1 MFDRNTFRRNR
12 PLSCG
17 GKHVG
22 RSFAGKE
29 WWALSRTWFAM
40 RFRRMRYAIW
50 LPLAAKAV
58 ACLGAAGAT
67 KPLAPTAKAARMAVL
82 SMITDATAAVCAA
95 LALRGR
101 V

>member
-1 MFDRNTFRRNR
+1 
-12 PLSCG
+12 
-17 GKHVG
+17 
-22 RSFAGKE
+22 
-29 WWALSRTWFAM
+29 M

-67 KPLAPTAKAARMAVL
+67 KPLAPTAKAAIMAVL

-101 V
+101 VKSRRYAELVAVLDVLLALALEPPREPLGGLKW

>member
-1 MFDRNTFRRNR
+1 
-12 PLSCG
+12 
-17 GKHVG
+17 
-22 RSFAGKE
+22 
-29 WWALSRTWFAM
+29 M

-67 KPLAPTAKAARMAVL
+67 NPLAPTAKAARMAVL

-101 V
+101 VKSRRYAELVAVLDVLLALALEPPREPLGGLKW